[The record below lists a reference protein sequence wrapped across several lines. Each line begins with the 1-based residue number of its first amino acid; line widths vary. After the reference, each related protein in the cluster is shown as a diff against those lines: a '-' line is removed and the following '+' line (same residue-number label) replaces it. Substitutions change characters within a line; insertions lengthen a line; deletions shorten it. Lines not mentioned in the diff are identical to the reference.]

1 MNNKFSKSSNLP
13 SNRNE
18 PSNTKSIPSNS
29 HNFSETTP
37 VKLNYSLNEGC
48 YISEGVKI
56 INLFKE
62 TEHSKFY
69 LALIEEIDEIIVIK
83 AVEYNPK
90 NYKDK
95 QLISTFSS
103 QIEKVYKLCHDNIL
117 SYYDFKLF
125 RQKTEQPLQKNPPL
139 SKSSSL
145 LWNNIVLIYMENF
158 QDSISLSTLM
168 YNHNKKNPKMK
179 GLKMIQIIPIIKG
192 LLNALQYLHKND
204 IIHRR
209 IIPKYILMNE
219 NLTKIKLVK
228 YALNT
233 NEFNVQ
239 TFSYYSSPELSL
251 NIKATKACDIWSV
264 GCVLFEMFTGYR
276 PYCGKEGIDPLFCHT
291 QGISPIEAANDELK
305 DLLYEKKNRVVLNFM
320 LQCFRPIQGQRPF
333 VEELLKHPFL
343 KNENEVNE

>member
-1 MNNKFSKSSNLP
+1 MNNKFSKSNNPL
-13 SNRNE
+13 SNRNKLSH
-18 PSNTKSIPSNS
+18 SNSTSSNS
-29 HNFSETTP
+29 HNFRETTP
-37 VKLNYSLNEGC
+37 VKLNYSLNEGH
-48 YISEGVKI
+48 YISEGVRI

-62 TEHSKFY
+62 TDHSKLY

-95 QLISTFSS
+95 QLISIFSS
-103 QIEKVYKLCHDNIL
+103 QIEKVYKLCHENIL

-125 RQKTEQPLQKNPPL
+125 RHKTEQPLQKN
-139 SKSSSL
+139 SSSSQTSPL
-145 LWNNIVLIYMENF
+145 LWNNIMLIYMENF
-158 QDSISLSTLM
+158 PDSTSLSTLM

-204 IIHRR
+204 IIHKR
-209 IIPKYILMNE
+209 IIPKCILMNE
-219 NLTKIKLVK
+219 GLTKIKLIQ

-239 TFSYYSSPELSL
+239 TFPYYSSPELSL
-251 NIKATKACDIWSV
+251 NIKVTKACDIWSV

-276 PYCGKEGIDPLFCHT
+276 PYCGKEGIDPLFCLT

-343 KNENEVNE
+343 KNEDEVNE